1 MIRRTGFAKEQTV
14 TTTPGSDRPL
24 VSVTIPAYNAATT
37 LAETLESVLAQDHPS
52 FEVVVVDDGSSDET
66 AAVARRYAP
75 RVRVVQKSNGGL
87 ADARNAG
94 VRAARGALIAL
105 LDADDLCSPG
115 RLSTQARLMTRRPE
129 VALCCT
135 ELSAFDASGTFSQSY
150 SSTYYSEIRDTPGG
164 IGALLAARGEV
175 ALSEEGRTAVTYQGD
190 AYEALVQGN
199 FVHPPTVMFRKE
211 VFDRA
216 GGFDTSFRW
225 TSDWEWFIRAARH
238 GEVAF
243 VDHPLLAYRMSPSQ
257 MSGGTNTLG
266 ASLECLA
273 VLEKTCRNDPG
284 LLTRRER
291 EIRRQRR
298 AFCVE
303 AAYYHAETQ
312 PRVALQLL
320 LRSARYGAPK
330 ADVAKIALK
339 AIMPAFFLDRLLR
352 RR

>member
-1 MIRRTGFAKEQTV
+1 MPS
-14 TTTPGSDRPL
+14 TPSSARPL
-24 VSVTIPAYNAATT
+24 ISVTIPAYNAATT

-52 FEVVVVDDGSSDET
+52 FEVVVVDDGSRDET

-94 VRAARGALIAL
+94 VHAARGELIAL
-105 LDADDLCSPG
+105 LDADDLCTPD
-115 RLSTQARLMTRRPE
+115 RLSTQARLLTRRPE

-135 ELSAFDASGTFSQSY
+135 ELSAFDTGGTFSSAY
-150 SSTYYSEIRDTPGG
+150 SSTYYSEIRDTAGG
-164 IGALLAARGEV
+164 IGALLPARGEV
-175 ALSEEGRTAVTYQGD
+175 ALSADGRTAVTHQGD

-199 FVHPPTVMFRKE
+199 FVHPPTVMFRRD

-216 GGFDTSFRW
+216 GGFDTSLRW
-225 TSDWEWFIRAARH
+225 TSDWEWFIRAARC
-238 GEVAF
+238 GPVAF
-243 VDHPLLAYRMSPSQ
+243 VDHPLLAYRISPSQ
-257 MSGGTNTLG
+257 MSGGANTLG

-273 VLEKTCRNDPG
+273 VLEKTCRDDPG
-284 LLTRRER
+284 LLTRRGR
-291 EIRRQRR
+291 EIRRQLR

-303 AAYYHAETQ
+303 AAYYHAETE
-312 PRVALQLL
+312 PLVALQLL

-339 AIMPAFFLDRLLR
+339 AMTPAFVLERVLR